1 MAEKTQKTAAKTR
14 IQPGEHSIDRNNPR
28 PHNGG
33 YVLDWSIRLNDGKLV
48 RKRTQGATKSAV
60 RARAKETAKN
70 LLKAGNQHWTLNK
83 PINDYLATETAQRI
97 QESTRLKDLSKRRYT
112 AALELLKPHLKGYN
126 ISDAMTFDVMEKT
139 LKAIAKDAPGS
150 VSTARTVLSSYTAD
164 QLVRAGVITANPIR
178 GVNLDIAAPKPKKS
192 DRRTLT
198 KPEWDAVVKHL
209 LTRDTTTLLTPTKHK
224 NIRQSTRNIHA
235 HTVRLTLLQAVSGL
249 RIAEANQL
257 QWKHIIDGDD
267 GMLIDASADIVKGR
281 KGKEK
286 GRFIPILRADVAEY
300 LRTHREDDEHFI
312 VGSPTTTARPWDATN
327 ADDKVPELYR
337 QIAEAT
343 GVKILQ
349 DLRSHSWRATLHG
362 VYADV
367 MDPATRAAIFGHT
380 EQVAEEYYNDRQ
392 NIESLM
398 RQVKRAYA

>member
-1 MAEKTQKTAAKTR
+1 MAKTAAKTR
-14 IQPGEHSIDRNNPR
+14 LTPGEHSIDRVNPR

-70 LLKAGNQHWTLNK
+70 LLQAGSQHWTLNK

-97 QESTRLKDLSKRRYT
+97 KESEKLKDLSKRRYT

-139 LKAIAKDAPGS
+139 LKAIAKEAPGN
-150 VSTARTVLSSYTAD
+150 VSSARTVLSSYTAD

-178 GVNLDIAAPKPKKS
+178 GVNLDIASSKPKKS
-192 DRRTLT
+192 GRRTLT

-209 LTRDTTTLLTPTKHK
+209 LTRDTTILLTPTKHK
-224 NIRQSTRNIHA
+224 NIRQSTKNIHA
-235 HTVRLTLLQAVSGL
+235 RIVRLTLLQSITGL
-249 RIAEANQL
+249 RISEANKL
-257 QWKHIIDGDD
+257 QWKHVINGDD
-267 GMLIDASADIVKGR
+267 GMFINASADIVKGR

-286 GRFIPILRADVAEY
+286 GRYIPILRADVADYLEQNRGAPEEY
-300 LRTHREDDEHFI
+300 V
-312 VGSPTTTARPWDATN
+312 VGSPTDTLKPWDATN
-327 ADDKVPELYR
+327 ADDKVPELYQ
-337 QIAEAT
+337 QIADET
-343 GVKILQ
+343 GVAILAN
-349 DLRSHSWRATLHG
+349 LRSHSWRATLHG

-367 MDPATRAAIFGHT
+367 IDARTRADIFGHT
-380 EQVAEEYYNDRQ
+380 EQVADEYYNDRN

-398 RQVKRAYA
+398 RQVKHAYA

>member
-1 MAEKTQKTAAKTR
+1 MTKTAAKTR
-14 IQPGEHSIDRNNPR
+14 LQPGEHSIDRTNPR

-83 PINDYLATETAQRI
+83 PMNDYLTTETAQRI
-97 QESTRLKDLSKRRYT
+97 QDSTRLKDLSKRRYT
-112 AALELLKPHLKGYN
+112 AALALLTPHLKGYN

-139 LKAIAKDAPGS
+139 LKTIANEAPGS

-164 QLVRAGVITANPIR
+164 QLVRAGVIPANPIR
-178 GVNLDIAAPKPKKS
+178 GVNLDIPSPKPKKPG
-192 DRRTLT
+192 RRTLT
-198 KPEWDAVVKHL
+198 KPEWDTAIKHL
-209 LTRDTTTLLTPTKHK
+209 LTRDTTTLLTPTSHN
-224 NIRQSTRNIHA
+224 NIRQSTKNIHA
-235 HTVRLTLLQAVSGL
+235 RIVRLTLLQAVSGL

-286 GRFIPILRADVAEY
+286 GRYIPILRADVAEY
-300 LRTHREDDEHFI
+300 LRQNRGQPEEYV
-312 VGSPTTTARPWDATN
+312 VGSPADSFKPWDATN
-327 ADDKVPELYR
+327 ADDKIPELYK
-337 QIAEAT
+337 QIADET
-343 GVKILQ
+343 GVKILAN
-349 DLRSHSWRATLHG
+349 LRSHSWRATLHG

-380 EQVAEEYYNDRQ
+380 EQVAETYYTDRN

-398 RQVKRAYA
+398 RQVKQAYA

>member
-1 MAEKTQKTAAKTR
+1 MAKTAAKTR
-14 IQPGEHSIDRNNPR
+14 LAPGEHSIDRVNPR

-70 LLKAGNQHWTLNK
+70 LLQAGSQHWTLNK

-97 QESTRLKDLSKRRYT
+97 KESEKLKDLSKRRYT

-139 LKAIAKDAPGS
+139 LKAIAKEAPGN
-150 VSTARTVLSSYTAD
+150 VSSARTVLSSYTAD

-178 GVNLDIAAPKPKKS
+178 GVNLDIASSKPKKS
-192 DRRTLT
+192 GRRTLT

-209 LTRDTTTLLTPTKHK
+209 LTRDTTILLTPTKHK
-224 NIRQSTRNIHA
+224 NIRQSTKNIHA
-235 HTVRLTLLQAVSGL
+235 RIVRLTLLQSITGL
-249 RIAEANQL
+249 RISEANKL
-257 QWKHIIDGDD
+257 QWKHVINGDD
-267 GMLIDASADIVKGR
+267 GMFINASADIVKGR

-286 GRFIPILRADVAEY
+286 GRYIPILRADVADYLEQNRGAPEEY
-300 LRTHREDDEHFI
+300 V
-312 VGSPTTTARPWDATN
+312 VGSPTDTLKPWDATN
-327 ADDKVPELYR
+327 ADDKVPELYQ
-337 QIAEAT
+337 QIADET
-343 GVKILQ
+343 GVAILAN
-349 DLRSHSWRATLHG
+349 LRSHSWRATLHG

-367 MDPATRAAIFGHT
+367 IDARTRADIFGHT
-380 EQVAEEYYNDRQ
+380 EQVADEYYNDRN

-398 RQVKRAYA
+398 RQVKHAYA